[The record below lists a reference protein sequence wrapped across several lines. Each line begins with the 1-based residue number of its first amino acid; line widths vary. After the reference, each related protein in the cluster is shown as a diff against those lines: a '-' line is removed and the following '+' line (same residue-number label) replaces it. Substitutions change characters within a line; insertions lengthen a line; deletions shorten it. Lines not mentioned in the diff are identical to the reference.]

1 KGLPVKAVAPVVR
14 RSDIGAL
21 APVDSDIKGPADL
34 KGKKVVYTAG
44 SLEAPFIDSF
54 LAEGGIKRDELE
66 LLNVDAASKATT
78 YAVGRADAVI
88 STIPFV
94 LHPASERRPSRAISV
109 ADYGLNMPSFGIFAS
124 EEKLAAKR
132 DQISRFASVTARAWQ
147 YIYEGHQDEA
157 VKAIMEQR
165 PQARL
170 EAKTLRGQIDA
181 LYQYF
186 GKPAK

>member
-1 KGLPVKAVAPVVR
+1 AVATFVR
-14 RSDIGAL
+14 KSDIGVLVPA
-21 APVDSDIKGPADL
+21 DSDIKGPAGL

-54 LAEGGIKRDELE
+54 LAEGGVKRDELD

-94 LHPASERRPSRAISV
+94 LYSVSERRPSRAISF

-124 EEKLAAKR
+124 EEKL
-132 DQISRFASVTARAWQ
+132 
-147 YIYEGHQDEA
+147 
-157 VKAIMEQR
+157 
-165 PQARL
+165 
-170 EAKTLRGQIDA
+170 
-181 LYQYF
+181 
-186 GKPAK
+186 